1 MLLINRFE
9 RSCDTFGKGKKP
21 NIIDNIGSICPKRKK
36 KKEKK
41 TLKKIIIIINNHGV
55 DVNIIIII

>member
-36 KKEKK
+36 